1 MFSQCCCRQYYDF
14 HVDGYFFRFDY
25 TGCGSSDGK
34 FEECTIGKWRKDVL
48 SILDELTDGPQ
59 VIFYF

>member
-1 MFSQCCCRQYYDF
+1 MTFML
-14 HVDGYFFRFDY
+14 VVIFFRFDY